1 MHASG
6 KYQRRFPRV
15 PAEHAVLV
23 KRLGAGESEVIT
35 KTRVLGLGGCMF
47 INDEALGEGTPI
59 ELLMSIRGQVI
70 KTTARVVYE
79 QPNAGGGVEV
89 GVEFLF
95 ISDRD
100 RLTLEGVFAG
110 PHSES

>member
-1 MHASG
+1 MHTSG
-6 KYQRRFPRV
+6 KNQRRFPRI

-23 KRLGAGESEVIT
+23 KRLGPGETEVLA
-35 KTRVLGLGGCMF
+35 KTRVVGLGGCMF
-47 INDEALGEGTPI
+47 LNDEPLGEGTAI
-59 ELLMSIRGQVI
+59 ELLMSVRGQVI

-79 QPNAGGGVEV
+79 LEVEDGEVEV

-100 RLTLEGVFAG
+100 RQTLESLFAG
-110 PHSES
+110 KPAH

>member
-1 MHASG
+1 MHTSG
-6 KYQRRFPRV
+6 KNQRRFPRI

-23 KRLGAGESEVIT
+23 KRLGPGESEVLAKT
-35 KTRVLGLGGCMF
+35 KVVGLGGCMF
-47 INDEALGEGTPI
+47 INDEPLGEGSAI

-79 QPNAGGGVEV
+79 LQDPDGGVEV

-100 RLTLEGVFAG
+100 RQTLEALFAG
-110 PHSES
+110 RRAD

>member
-1 MHASG
+1 MHASS
-6 KYQRRFPRV
+6 KNQRRFPRI

-23 KRLGAGESEVIT
+23 KPLGTGEAEVLSKT
-35 KTRVLGLGGCMF
+35 KVVGLGGCMF
-47 INDEALGEGTPI
+47 VNDEPIGEGSAI
-59 ELLMSIRGQVI
+59 ELLMSVRGQVI

-79 QPNAGGGVEV
+79 LPSADGGVEV

-100 RLTLEGVFAG
+100 RRTLEALFAG
-110 PHSES
+110 RRAD